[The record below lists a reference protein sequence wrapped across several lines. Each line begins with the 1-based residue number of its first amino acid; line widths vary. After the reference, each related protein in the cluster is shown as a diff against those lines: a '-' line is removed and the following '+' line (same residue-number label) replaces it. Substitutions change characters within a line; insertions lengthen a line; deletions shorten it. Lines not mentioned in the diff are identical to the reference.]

1 MPAPRVMLSCGEASG
16 DLYAAALTTEIRR
29 LSPGAEVF
37 GLGGRRLAAAGAR
50 LTADLAGLAATGL
63 TEALSVLP
71 HTWRTYRR
79 LVRAARTERPD
90 VFVAVDFP
98 EVNFRLGA
106 AVAALGVPVVY
117 YIGPQA
123 WAWRRGRF
131 QTMRRF
137 VTRALVIFPFEEPLY
152 REARVPVA
160 FVGHPLLDLT
170 PPAADREALRRRHGL
185 DPQAPVLALLPGSRP
200 NEVRRILPDLTAAA
214 RLVRDRVPAV
224 QCVVARAPGLPDALF
239 EPLAALGGDSER
251 RRDRIDASDPLF
263 EPLAALGG
271 GGAAPRLVE
280 SQTDAVLAAADV
292 VLTASG
298 TATVQTAIHE
308 RPMVIVYRLS
318 PLTWWLARR
327 FVKVRAFGMVNLVA
341 GRTVVPEYAQAAFRP
356 AVVAADAVRF
366 LTDGEHAARTRRAL
380 REVRA
385 RLGGPGASRRAAEH
399 VLEVAGRG

>member
-1 MPAPRVMLSCGEASG
+1 MPAPRVMLSCGEPSG
-16 DLYAAALTTEIRR
+16 DLYAGALTAEIRR

-37 GLGGRRLAAAGAR
+37 GLGGRRFAAAGGR

-71 HTWRTYRR
+71 RTWRTYRR

-106 AVAALGVPVVY
+106 AVAALGIPVVY

-123 WAWRRGRF
+123 WAWRGGRF
-131 QTMRRF
+131 RTMRRF

-152 REARVPVA
+152 REAQIPVA

-170 PPAADREALRRRHGL
+170 PQAADREAFRRREGL

-200 NEVRRILPDLTAAA
+200 NEVRRILPDLTAAT
-214 RLVRDRVPAV
+214 RQVRDRLPAV

-239 EPLAALGGDSER
+239 EPLAALGR
-251 RRDRIDASDPLF
+251 
-263 EPLAALGG
+263 
-271 GGAAPRLVE
+271 GGAAARLVE

-318 PLTWWLARR
+318 ALTWWLARR

-341 GRTVVPEYAQAAFRP
+341 GRTVVPEYAQAAFKP

-366 LTDGEHAARTRRAL
+366 LIDEEHAARTRQAL

-385 RLGGPGASRRAAEH
+385 KLGGPGAGRRAAEH
-399 VLEVAGRG
+399 VLEVAGGG

>member
-1 MPAPRVMLSCGEASG
+1 MSAPKVMLSCGEPSG
-16 DLYAAALTTEIRR
+16 DLYAGALTAEIRR

-37 GLGGRRLAAAGAR
+37 GLGGRRFAAAGGR

-71 HTWRTYRR
+71 RTWRTYRR

-106 AVAALGVPVVY
+106 AVAALGIPVVY

-152 REARVPVA
+152 RAAQIPVA

-170 PPAADREALRRRHGL
+170 PQAADGEAFRRGQGL

-214 RLVRDRVPAV
+214 RLVRDRLPAV

-239 EPLAALGGDSER
+239 EPLAALGR
-251 RRDRIDASDPLF
+251 
-263 EPLAALGG
+263 
-271 GGAAPRLVE
+271 GGAAARLVE

-318 PLTWWLARR
+318 ALTWWLARR
-327 FVKVRAFGMVNLVA
+327 FVKVKAFGMVNLVA
-341 GRTVVPEYAQAAFRP
+341 GRTVVPEYAQAAFKP

-366 LTDGEHAARTRRAL
+366 LTDEEHAASTRRAL
-380 REVRA
+380 RDVRA
-385 RLGGPGASRRAAEH
+385 KLGGPGAGRRAAEH
-399 VLEVAGRG
+399 VLEVAGGG

>member
-1 MPAPRVMLSCGEASG
+1 MPAPRVMLSCGEPSG
-16 DLYAAALTTEIRR
+16 DLYAGALTAEIRR
-29 LSPGAEVF
+29 LSPRAEVF
-37 GLGGRRLAAAGAR
+37 GLGGRRFAAAGGR

-71 HTWRTYRR
+71 RTWRTYRR

-106 AVAALGVPVVY
+106 AVAALGIPVVY

-123 WAWRRGRF
+123 WAWRGGRF
-131 QTMRRF
+131 RTMRRF

-152 REARVPVA
+152 RAAQIPVA

-170 PPAADREALRRRHGL
+170 PQAADRETFRRGQGL

-200 NEVRRILPDLTAAA
+200 NEVRRILPDLTDAA
-214 RLVRDRVPAV
+214 RLVRDRLPAV

-239 EPLAALGGDSER
+239 EPLAALGR
-251 RRDRIDASDPLF
+251 
-263 EPLAALGG
+263 
-271 GGAAPRLVE
+271 GGAAARLVE

-318 PLTWWLARR
+318 ALTWWLARR
-327 FVKVRAFGMVNLVA
+327 FVKVKAFGMVNLVA
-341 GRTVVPEYAQAAFRP
+341 GRTVVPEYAQAAFKP

-366 LTDGEHAARTRRAL
+366 LTDEEHAARTRRAL
-380 REVRA
+380 RDVRA
-385 RLGGPGASRRAAEH
+385 RLGGPGAGRRAAEH
-399 VLEVAGRG
+399 VLEVAGGG